1 MTDPEPELDYPR
13 FVREALRA
21 VPRAALAQV
30 AAEGLPD
37 GHALYLTF
45 ATDAPGVELPP
56 HLRQLHPQEMTIVL
70 DRQFWELQVE
80 EDSFAVTLAFG
91 GKRQRLVVPF
101 AALRSFADPAAEFGL
116 RLDLLSSPPPAATEG
131 TTSPE
136 PATVPAPTP
145 TGPDEGGEVLPF
157 DRGRR
162 R

>member
-1 MTDPEPELDYPR
+1 MTEPGPDLDYPKL
-13 FVREALRA
+13 VRDALRA
-21 VPRAALAQV
+21 VPRAALTQV

-45 ATDAPGVELPP
+45 ATDAPGVELPA

-70 DRQFWELQVE
+70 DRQFWDLQVE

-91 GKRQRLVVPF
+91 GQRQRLAVPF
-101 AALRSFADPAAEFGL
+101 AALSSFADPGAEFGL
-116 RLDLLSSPPPAATEG
+116 RLDLLPTPPA
-131 TTSPE
+131 E
-136 PATVPAPTP
+136 PARATAPESELIAAPAPTP
-145 TGPDEGGEVLPF
+145 PSADGGEVLPF